1 MTHGATVSSRSKQ
14 SLSQRAPLLRRNT
27 SVNHYTLAV
36 LCDIPTP
43 VSRASRA
50 QVCRPHICTEE
61 SSTRTRDIRTEEE
74 RQGAKEVVSDIR
86 SQEDLRAGSISS
98 AVSVD
103 CKNQEKDP

>member
-1 MTHGATVSSRSKQ
+1 MTHGATMSLRLKQ
-14 SLSQRAPLLRRNT
+14 SLRRRAPLLRRNT

-36 LCDIPTP
+36 LYTYTA
-43 VSRASRA
+43 SRASRA
-50 QVCRPHICTEE
+50 QVCHPHICTEE

-98 AVSVD
+98 AVSVH
-103 CKNQEKDP
+103 CKIQEKDP